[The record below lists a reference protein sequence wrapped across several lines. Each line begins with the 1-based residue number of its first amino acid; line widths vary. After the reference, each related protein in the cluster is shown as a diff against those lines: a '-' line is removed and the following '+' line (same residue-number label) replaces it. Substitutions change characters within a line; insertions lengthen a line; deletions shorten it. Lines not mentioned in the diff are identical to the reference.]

1 MIGGVSKAMNIAII
15 LEAAGNSTRYGSNK
29 LLHIMEDG
37 RPMICRILK
46 AAGSQTVFRKILVT
60 QYDEAA
66 RLAVGFDVV
75 MNNEPELGISHSMQL
90 GIEAAGNAD
99 AYMFCVCDQPW
110 LTSATIKKLLDTFE
124 TCGRGIVSLSWNG
137 RMSNP
142 KIFSSRYRDELMNLS
157 GDTGGRQI
165 IASHSDDL
173 LLVEAAD
180 EIETI
185 DIDTNESLEL
195 QRRTE

>member
-66 RLAVGFDVV
+66 RMAVGFDVV

-90 GIEAAGNAD
+90 GIEAAGNA
-99 AYMFCVCDQPW
+99 DQPW

-195 QRRTE
+195 QRRTK